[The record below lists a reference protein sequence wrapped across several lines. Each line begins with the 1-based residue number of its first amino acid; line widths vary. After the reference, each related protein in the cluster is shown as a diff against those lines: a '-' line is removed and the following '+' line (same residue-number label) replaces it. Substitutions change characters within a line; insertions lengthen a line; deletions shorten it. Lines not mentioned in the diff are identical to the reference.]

1 MTEEREMK
9 KKIDNLSWD
18 INEFMRGRD
27 GYTAVVDV
35 IGIFRIQSPIGV
47 TVTVQDGEILDYD
60 KTPLVIQI
68 NLVRGTIRL
77 DRYGNIDIMYRR

>member
-1 MTEEREMK
+1 MNEEREMK
-9 KKIDNLSWD
+9 KKIRNLLWD
-18 INEFMRGRD
+18 INEFIK
-27 GYTAVVDV
+27 GYDRYSAEVDI
-35 IGIFRIQSPIGV
+35 IGIFRIQSPTGI

-77 DRYGNIDIMYRR
+77 DRYGNIDIMHRR

>member
-1 MTEEREMK
+1 MNEEREMK

-18 INEFMRGRD
+18 INDFIGGRD

>member
-9 KKIDNLSWD
+9 KKIGNLSWD

-35 IGIFRIQSPIGV
+35 IGIFRIQPPIGV